1 MTAVENG
8 MALPINP
15 IYRDLGTTIFEV
27 MSRLARQH
35 DAVNLGQGFPDEAGP
50 DDVRQAAADALV
62 DGWNQYPPMLGL
74 PELRRAVADHDRRFY
89 GFDLDPESEVL
100 VTSGA
105 TEALAAAC
113 LALLEPDDEVVVFE
127 PLYDA
132 YLPMIRRAGAIPK
145 PVRLNPPDWVL
156 DPDALGAAVGPRC
169 RMILLNDPMNPAA
182 KVWPEAERAAIAA
195 LAQERNLTVVCD
207 EVYEH
212 LVFDAKRHRPLM
224 AEPGMAERCLRIGSA
239 GKTFSLTGWKVGY
252 AVGPPELIAALAKAH
267 QFLTFTTP
275 PNLQAGVA
283 FGLGKPDSYFVE
295 LAARMEK
302 KRNRLAVG
310 LDRLGFQVLPCQGTY
325 FLNIDV
331 SESGIGADALCR
343 RLVAEA
349 GLAAIPLSPFYD
361 RQPDDRVVRFCFAKQ
376 DRVLDAAVDRLAGWL
391 HRQGAS
397 AAQAAS

>member
-1 MTAVENG
+1 MVP
-8 MALPINP
+8 PINP

-35 DAVNLGQGFPDEAGP
+35 DAVNLGQGFPDEPGP
-50 DDVRQAAADALV
+50 DDVRQAAAQALL

-89 GFDLDPESEVL
+89 GLDLDPDGQVL

-113 LALLEPDDEVVVFE
+113 LALLEPGDEVIVFE

-132 YLPMIRRAGAIPK
+132 YLPMLRRAGAIPR
-145 PVRLNPPDWVL
+145 PVRLQPPDWAL
-156 DPDALGAAVGPRC
+156 DPDALSAAAGSRC
-169 RMILLNDPMNPAA
+169 RMVLLNDPMNPAA
-182 KVWPEAERAAIAA
+182 KVWSQAERAAICR
-195 LAQERNLTVVCD
+195 LVQERDLIVVCD

-212 LVFDAKRHRPLM
+212 LVFDGKRHRPLM
-224 AEPGMAERCLRIGSA
+224 SEPGMAERCVRIGSA

-252 AVGPPELIAALAKAH
+252 AVGSPDLIGALAKAH

-283 FGLGKPDSYFVE
+283 FGLAKPDAYFAE

-302 KRNRLAVG
+302 KRDRLAVG
-310 LDRLGFQVLPCQGTY
+310 LDRLGLQVLPCQGTY

-331 SESGIGADALCR
+331 AGSGVGADMLCR

-376 DRVLDAAVDRLAGWL
+376 DQVLDAAVDRMAGWL
-391 HRQGAS
+391 HG
-397 AAQAAS
+397 

>member
-1 MTAVENG
+1 MT
-8 MALPINP
+8 LPINP
-15 IYRDLGTTIFEV
+15 IYRDLGTTIFEM
-27 MSRLARQH
+27 MSRLAQQH
-35 DAVNLGQGFPDEAGP
+35 DAVNLGQGFPDEPGP
-50 DDVRQAAADALV
+50 DDVRQAAAQALL

-74 PELRRAVADHDRRFY
+74 PDLRRAVADHDRRFY
-89 GFDLDPESEVL
+89 GLDLDPDCQVL

-113 LALLEPDDEVVVFE
+113 LALLEPGDEVVVFE

-132 YLPMIRRAGAIPK
+132 YLPMIRRAGAVPR
-145 PVRLNPPDWVL
+145 PVRLQPPDWTL
-156 DPDALGAAVGPRC
+156 DPDALSAAVGPRC
-169 RMILLNDPMNPAA
+169 RLVLLNDPMNPAA
-182 KVWPEAERAAIAA
+182 KVWSQAERTAISA
-195 LAQERNLTVVCD
+195 LVQARDLIVVCD

-212 LVFDAKRHRPLM
+212 LVFDGKRHRPLM
-224 AEPGMAERCLRIGSA
+224 SEPGMAERCVRIGSA

-252 AVGPPELIAALAKAH
+252 AVGSQELIGALAKAH

-283 FGLGKPDSYFVE
+283 FGLAKPDAYFAD
-295 LAARMEK
+295 LATRMEK
-302 KRNRLAVG
+302 KRDRLAVG
-310 LDRLGFQVLPCQGTY
+310 LDRLGLQVLPCQGTY

-331 SESGIGADALCR
+331 ASAGIGADMLCR

-376 DRVLDAAVDRLAGWL
+376 DRVLDAAVDRMAGWL
-391 HRQGAS
+391 HRQDPEISRTNA
-397 AAQAAS
+397 

>member
-1 MTAVENG
+1 MTSPV
-8 MALPINP
+8 NP

-27 MSRLARQH
+27 MSRLALQH
-35 DAVNLGQGFPDEAGP
+35 DAVNLGQGFPDEPGP
-50 DDVRQAAADALV
+50 DDVRQAAADALI

-89 GFDLDPESEVL
+89 GLDLDPDSEVL

-113 LALLEPDDEVVVFE
+113 LALLSPDDEVIVFE

-132 YLPMIRRAGAIPK
+132 YLPMIRRAGAVPR
-145 PVRLNPPDWVL
+145 PVRLDPPDWTL
-156 DPDALGAAVGPRC
+156 DPQALAAVAGPRC
-169 RMILLNDPMNPAA
+169 RMVLLNDPMNPAA
-182 KVWPEAERAAIAA
+182 KVWSPAERAALSA
-195 LAQERNLTVVCD
+195 LAQERDLIVVCD

-212 LVFDAKRHRPLM
+212 LVFDGQHHAPLM
-224 AEPGMAERCLRIGSA
+224 AEAGMAQRCLRIGSA

-252 AVGPPELIAALAKAH
+252 AVGPQPLVGALAKAH

-283 FGLGKPDSYFVE
+283 HGLAKPDGFFADLS
-295 LAARMEK
+295 ARMQA
-302 KRNRLAVG
+302 KRDRLAVG

-331 SESGIGADALCR
+331 ADSGMGAEAFCR

-349 GLAAIPLSPFYD
+349 ALAAIPLSPFYD
-361 RQPDDRVVRFCFAKQ
+361 RRPDDQVVRFCFAKQ
-376 DRVLDAAVDRLAGWL
+376 DSVLDMAVDRLAGWL
-391 HRQGAS
+391 HGRVPPR
-397 AAQAAS
+397 AAL